1 MLPEGEQ
8 LRRAVKWISDMR
20 LEDSEVSQ
28 AKLIAE
34 ACLKFDLPPKYA
46 EFIMMHFAKRIST
59 NQNYWPKARIMSG
72 ASAVMII
79 SSYLVAPSKR
89 AGDSLWSIDSQD
101 KERVIGNSQIN
112 RTAFVALANVCAI
125 DVVLTTFKA
134 T

>member
-1 MLPEGEQ
+1 
-8 LRRAVKWISDMR
+8 
-20 LEDSEVSQ
+20 
-28 AKLIAE
+28 
-34 ACLKFDLPPKYA
+34 
-46 EFIMMHFAKRIST
+46 MMHFAKRIST

-89 AGDSLWSIDSQD
+89 AGDSLWSIDSQ
-101 KERVIGNSQIN
+101 IN